1 MGDAEAVTGRRVGL
15 GARDGE
21 DGTVGVEGVWVGA
34 LLEVPELDGPIGAAR
49 DKSRM
54 GQSLGRT
61 TGGVGGG
68 SSLTSSHRTAP
79 RPGPLHQPGG
89 PRSSASRRRRPRQMY
104 ISRGYGNCFHCVHQ
118 AGGHARRHRSELGA
132 LTGTT

>member
-61 TGGVGGG
+61 TGGGRH
-68 SSLTSSHRTAP
+68 SP
-79 RPGPLHQPGG
+79 PPIEPLHGQGRYTSLVGPDRVSLVVVGPG
-89 PRSSASRRRRPRQMY
+89 RC
-104 ISRGYGNCFHCVHQ
+104 ISH
-118 AGGHARRHRSELGA
+118 AG
-132 LTGTT
+132 TGTASTAYTRLGDTLAAIEANSER